1 VFSGSVTN
9 FTLIPYFLV
18 KFEASDCITIMSLL
32 FTVAMVIVVW
42 AACAVGLPLLTPTNT
57 ASPQRRAPLATT
69 AKRGKC
75 MLTPFIGW

>member
-1 VFSGSVTN
+1 
-9 FTLIPYFLV
+9 
-18 KFEASDCITIMSLL
+18 MSLL